1 MNSKTLLEFS
11 FVSPSESDSF
21 IVPVSDA
28 PRVGFGQETAAA
40 EAESDWESIAPE
52 LPEEIR
58 RVAAEFVSICKH
70 YDAFQCGSG
79 CVVDRMED
87 SSVLFDW
94 NDGHRP
100 ILSVLVTLGP
110 KVVYAGRFK
119 NGGKLSGEDPD
130 LSFVTQPLIR
140 MMEECG
146 HQSWDTNRMPDSWW
160 RVISGKAVVGQG
172 SFFPLPAATPY
183 PYSLPVTHQMQISK
197 LPGYT

>member
-1 MNSKTLLEFS
+1 M
-11 FVSPSESDSF
+11 
-21 IVPVSDA
+21 
-28 PRVGFGQETAAA
+28 
-40 EAESDWESIAPE
+40 
-52 LPEEIR
+52 
-58 RVAAEFVSICKH
+58 
-70 YDAFQCGSG
+70 
-79 CVVDRMED
+79 DRTED

-94 NDGHRP
+94 NYGHRP

-110 KVVYAGRFK
+110 KVVYAGRYK

-172 SFFPLPAATPY
+172 SFFRLPAATPY

-197 LPGYT
+197 LPGYDRSPRAGAPAIRLVSAPEGVTIWATACGSFQIQRVHVSVYVNT